1 MPNNARRNTLFVISS
16 WGPSQMAATFTP
28 HAQERTPSMVSRVL
42 GILLLCSALLGAP
55 TALAQRVETGFLDRA
70 VTVGGIEY
78 RYEVYVPRDY
88 DPARRWPGILARH
101 GGGEPGSDG
110 ILPTVGA
117 LAKAIRQHP
126 DRFPAIV
133 VFPHAHADGTP
144 VWQGPSGQAALVE
157 VDRALAEFHG
167 DSSRVYLTG
176 YSAGGNGGWYLAY
189 HYPQRFRAAGIV
201 FGWVPPFQGRQSPL
215 DYPSIPPIS
224 AADPYAEVARG
235 VAGLPIWLV
244 HGDAD
249 KNVSVDQSRHMYAAL
264 KTAGADVHYT
274 ELPGVDHSA
283 WDPAYQNP
291 DIAAW
296 LFKQHRATV
305 PIQK

>member
-1 MPNNARRNTLFVISS
+1 
-16 WGPSQMAATFTP
+16 
-28 HAQERTPSMVSRVL
+28 MVSRVL
-42 GILLLCSALLGAP
+42 GILLLWSALLGAP

-88 DPARRWPGILARH
+88 DPARRWPVILALH
-101 GGGEPGSDG
+101 GGGELGSDG

-189 HYPQRFRAAGIV
+189 HYPQRFAAAVIV
-201 FGWVPPFQGRQSPL
+201 CGWVTPFQGRQSHL

-305 PIQK
+305 ALQK